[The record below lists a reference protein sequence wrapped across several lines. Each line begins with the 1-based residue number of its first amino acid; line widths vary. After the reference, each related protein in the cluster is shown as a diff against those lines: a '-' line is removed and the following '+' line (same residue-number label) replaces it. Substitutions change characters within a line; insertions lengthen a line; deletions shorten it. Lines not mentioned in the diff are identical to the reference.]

1 VASDPA
7 QPARAPAAPDAVD
20 WARHAF
26 ERVAV
31 AGHRS
36 GGARR
41 AVIEALAR
49 QDCCRSAQEIH
60 DEIREGD
67 RRVGIA
73 SVYRVLDLLVGLG
86 LVQRLDLGAGVSM
99 YEPALP
105 GGEHH
110 HHMLCT
116 DCGQVLPFED
126 PGLERAIEATARRTG
141 YRVEGHDVVLRGLCP
156 TCPEG

>member
-1 VASDPA
+1 M
-7 QPARAPAAPDAVD
+7 APAESHGRSSQAGSPD
-20 WARHAF
+20 WADHAF

-41 AVIEALAR
+41 AVIEALAS

-60 DEIREGD
+60 DQIRERD

-86 LVQRLDLGAGVSM
+86 LVQRLDLGSSMSM

-110 HHMLCT
+110 HHLVCL
-116 DCGQVLPFED
+116 DCGEVVPFED
-126 PGLERAIEATARRTG
+126 PKLERAIEATAQRSG
-141 YRVEGHDVVLRGLCP
+141 YRIRGHDVLLRGHCP
-156 TCPEG
+156 ACPAG